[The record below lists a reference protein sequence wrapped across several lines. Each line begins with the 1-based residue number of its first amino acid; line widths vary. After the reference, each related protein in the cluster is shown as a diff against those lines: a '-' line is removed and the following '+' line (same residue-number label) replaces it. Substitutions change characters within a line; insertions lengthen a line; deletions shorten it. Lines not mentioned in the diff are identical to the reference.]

1 MFAVRGVEE
10 VLGHGF
16 VISNLFLCGGDWG
29 KQCSHVVHLC
39 AGMTV
44 IVKGSHTHSHNFLTG
59 IN

>member
-1 MFAVRGVEE
+1 MFAVQGVEE

-16 VISNLFLCGGDWG
+16 VISNLFLYGGERG

-39 AGMTV
+39 ARMTE
-44 IVKGSHTHSHNFLTG
+44 IVKGSHTHSHNFLTA

>member
-1 MFAVRGVEE
+1 MFAARGVEE

-16 VISNLFLCGGDWG
+16 VISNLFLYGGDWG

-44 IVKGSHTHSHNFLTG
+44 IVKGSHTHSHNFLTS